1 MKWQIRPKHP
11 LKLFNLAQ
19 IFTGYS
25 IYSREWNCIGL
36 RTSRAILRISVS
48 GGWGWPAPTQ
58 RGVCQIYH
66 NLLYLKPLFNFL
78 HVLKIN
84 KDILSTFG
92 ALHLRTK
99 IIEFE
104 YCCKMVKNRC
114 KSAKTQY
121 QILVYNSE
129 IWPKNQLAYTK
140 SKCIGFRITSSI
152 AVIIG
157 VIYELQKA
165 CSWRGWGWVKMFSE
179 LA

>member
-1 MKWQIRPKHP
+1 MGTCKRELSNVLLRKYILSPKYMYWECRWRGYSEMVDQAKHP

-25 IYSREWNCIGL
+25 IYSSEWNCIGL

-48 GGWGWPAPTQ
+48 GGGAGLPPSEE
-58 RGVCQIYH
+58 GCQIYH

-114 KSAKTQY
+114 KSAKTSTKY
-121 QILVYNSE
+121 WSIILKFGQKINCVY
-129 IWPKNQLAYTK
+129 
-140 SKCIGFRITSSI
+140 
-152 AVIIG
+152 
-157 VIYELQKA
+157 
-165 CSWRGWGWVKMFSE
+165 
-179 LA
+179 